1 MALLGVWIY
10 GACVA
15 NKQGISLLS
24 LIPHFQTI
32 SKTSLTLSPTYI
44 LNPTFSY
51 HVPYLNSALSH
62 HHPHLSAPSGPFEQ
76 YMLLSSS
83 ALSPPVSSSS
93 YSGEKLKPLKMFYK
107 TFFFLTSN
115 SSPHYSV
122 CLSSTDIIVV
132 SRTCQV
138 SPRAMSLV
146 LPFV

>member
-1 MALLGVWIY
+1 MALLGVGIY

-15 NKQGISLLS
+15 NKQGRSLLS

-44 LNPTFSY
+44 LNLTFSY
-51 HVPYLNSALSH
+51 HLPCLNSDLSH

-83 ALSPPVSSSS
+83 ALNPPVSSS

-107 TFFFLTSN
+107 TFFFLPSN
-115 SSPHYSV
+115 SSLRYSV
-122 CLSSTDIIVV
+122 CSSNADIIVV
-132 SRTCQV
+132 SRTC
-138 SPRAMSLV
+138 
-146 LPFV
+146 